1 MYPCRVL
8 PNMSAS
14 GVSVSMSL
22 YNRKKAV
29 QVLLKDQK
37 RLAQTITTL
46 EGNSSEESMY
56 AWKVVKAL
64 EKKKHSL
71 NEEEH
76 YKNLGIKDDL
86 FDFK

>member
-1 MYPCRVL
+1 
-8 PNMSAS
+8 MSAS
-14 GVSVSMSL
+14 GLSVSMSL

-37 RLAQTITTL
+37 RIAQTITIL

-56 AWKVVKAL
+56 AWKAVKAL

-71 NEEEH
+71 NEEE
-76 YKNLGIKDDL
+76 YYTSQDLRYNNSEIKDDL
-86 FDFK
+86 FDFM